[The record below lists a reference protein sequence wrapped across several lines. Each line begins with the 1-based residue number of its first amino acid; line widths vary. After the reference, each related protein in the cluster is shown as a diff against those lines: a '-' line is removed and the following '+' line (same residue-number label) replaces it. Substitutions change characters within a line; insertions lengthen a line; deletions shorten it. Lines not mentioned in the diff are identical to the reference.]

1 MPINY
6 SKLTKPTFS
15 DWFLNDVHEHDA
27 DHLGEELEWNLT
39 KDADF
44 SIAEIPW
51 DDFEIPDDLIDRL
64 KKGPRRL
71 KEKDL
76 TQRIPRGIGIFDAIM
91 EAMSTHLKE
100 EFATNRITG
109 AEYSKTYAQMFQ
121 ASLSGAIQFLTSQES
136 LEWQSMQAQIAA
148 IKAMCELAILRAQ
161 LAAAHI
167 NAHQARANYALTK
180 MKLATEDA
188 TYANIRE
195 KTRTQEQE
203 TEAVRGQTA
212 DTTTKG
218 ARIVG
223 LIGRQKQLQLQ
234 QIYSFQHSD
243 QQNAA
248 KLAADY
254 QGIVKTAD
262 EGAQPPSCFT
272 NSGMDSIFNKLEDN
286 VFNEKAEQD

>member
-6 SKLTKPTFS
+6 SKLTKPTFA

-44 SIAEIPW
+44 SIADIPW

-109 AEYSKTYAQMFQ
+109 AEYTKAYVQMYQ
-121 ASLSGAIQFLTSQES
+121 ASLSGAIQFLT
-136 LEWQSMQAQIAA
+136 
-148 IKAMCELAILRAQ
+148 
-161 LAAAHI
+161 
-167 NAHQARANYALTK
+167 RANYALTK

-218 ARIVG
+218 QRIVG